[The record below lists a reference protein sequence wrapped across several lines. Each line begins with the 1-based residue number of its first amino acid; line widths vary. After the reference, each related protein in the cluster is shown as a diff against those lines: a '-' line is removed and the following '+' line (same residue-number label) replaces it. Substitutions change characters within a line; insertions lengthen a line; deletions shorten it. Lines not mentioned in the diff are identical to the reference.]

1 MKLTINPLRGTNSC
15 LQQKSIINSSKMKV
29 KFYPWK
35 IRTFIGTKIQTRKKE
50 KKKEKKKN
58 FNYNP

>member
-1 MKLTINPLRGTNSC
+1 MKLTIKITGINPLRGTNSC

-35 IRTFIGTKIQTRKKE
+35 IRTFIGTKIQTRKR
-50 KKKEKKKN
+50 KKKN